1 LLENGKILVWFYDY
15 FDFLKLNEIL
25 SKSKIILIRE
35 KKLTSNSLDS
45 NLAKNKK
52 IIKIYLKLIFLQI
65 NRAGISEFSP
75 LFNLILTLG
84 LKL

>member
-1 LLENGKILVWFYDY
+1 LLESGKKLVWFYDY
-15 FDFLKLNEIL
+15 FDFLKLNEVL
-25 SKSKIILIRE
+25 SKSKIILTRE

-65 NRAGISEFSP
+65 NRAGISP
-75 LFNLILTLG
+75 LHNLILRLE